1 MAITYLKKA
10 AKTPDTEG
18 GNARKVVEEML
29 GEIER
34 RGEAAV
40 REYAAKLDKWTGE
53 IVLTEADI
61 ERRTAGIEPS
71 VKRDIEFAA
80 GQVRRFAEAQ
90 RESMREFSI
99 EVRPGL
105 LAGQRLIPVNV
116 AGCYVPTGRYAH
128 IASAYMAIATAK
140 AAGVPTVIA
149 CSTPYKGEGIHPQV
163 LYAMKVAGADVI
175 MTLGGVQAIATLAYG
190 LFTGK
195 PADIIVGPGNKFVA
209 EAKRTLFGKVGI
221 DVFAGPSEV
230 AVIADETADPAI
242 VASDLVGQAEHGH
255 ESPAWLFTT
264 SRALAEDVM
273 RRVPALIDALPATAK
288 DAAGAAWRD
297 YGEVILCDTRE
308 EVAQVSDRYA
318 CEHLEVHA
326 ADLDWWLGRLTCYGS
341 LFLGEETTV
350 AFGDKASGPNH
361 VLPTRGAAR
370 YSGGLSV
377 HKFIKTVTWQ
387 RMTRAGE
394 PRDRAGDR
402 PHLAARGDGGARA
415 HRRRPPGQV
424 LPGGA
429 LRAGRSRAGLMAA
442 PSAFDLAGRVAL
454 VTGASSGIGREIAR
468 ALSEA
473 GASVVLLARRAQELE
488 EARAEVEAEGGRAAT
503 LAADLADRASL
514 RAAAARARDFF
525 GDPDILVNAAGVN
538 LRGPML
544 EIGDA
549 AWDTTLAVNLSA
561 PFFLAQALAP
571 AMIRR
576 RWGRIINIAS
586 LQSLRAFPMSA
597 PYGASKG
604 GVMQLTRAQA
614 EALSKDGVTANAIAP
629 GFFPTA
635 LTAPVASDPA
645 RWEKMAQSTFAK
657 RNGELRDLRGTAVFL
672 ASRASDYV
680 TGQTIFVDGGFSAG

>member
-40 REYAAKLDKWTGE
+40 REYAEKLDKWTGG
-53 IVLTEADI
+53 IVLSEADI
-61 ERRTAGIEPS
+61 ERRTAGIEAS

-90 RESMREFSI
+90 RESMREFSL

-175 MTLGGVQAIATLAYG
+175 MTLGGVQAIATMAEG
-190 LFTGK
+190 LFTRR
-195 PADIIVGPGNKFVA
+195 PADVIVGPGNKFVA

-230 AVIADETADPAI
+230 AVIADDSADPAI

-273 RRVPALIDALPATAK
+273 RRLPALIDALPPTAR

-297 YGEVILCDTRE
+297 YGEVIVCDTRE

-387 RMTRAGE
+387 RMTR
-394 PRDRAGDR
+394 
-402 PHLAARGDGGARA
+402 
-415 HRRRPPGQV
+415 Q
-424 LPGGA
+424 
-429 LRAGRSRAGLMAA
+429 
-442 PSAFDLAGRVAL
+442 
-454 VTGASSGIGREIAR
+454 ASHEIA
-468 ALSEA
+468 
-473 GASVVLLARRAQELE
+473 Q
-488 EARAEVEAEGGRAAT
+488 
-503 LAADLADRASL
+503 
-514 RAAAARARDFF
+514 
-525 GDPDILVNAAGVN
+525 
-538 LRGPML
+538 
-544 EIGDA
+544 
-549 AWDTTLAVNLSA
+549 
-561 PFFLAQALAP
+561 
-571 AMIRR
+571 
-576 RWGRIINIAS
+576 
-586 LQSLRAFPMSA
+586 
-597 PYGASKG
+597 
-604 GVMQLTRAQA
+604 
-614 EALSKDGVTANAIAP
+614 VTARISRLEGMEAHARTADDRLAKY
-629 GFFPTA
+629 FPQERFE
-635 LTAPVASDPA
+635 LGAPV
-645 RWEKMAQSTFAK
+645 Q
-657 RNGELRDLRGTAVFL
+657 G
-672 ASRASDYV
+672 
-680 TGQTIFVDGGFSAG
+680 